1 MSSGVLLFLT
11 TFVASAVE
19 AVEALTI
26 VLAVGVVRGW
36 RSTLFG
42 VGAAALALAAV
53 VVALGSAL
61 SAIPIDT
68 LRLVVGALLLA
79 FGLQWLR
86 KAILRAS
93 GFKPLHD
100 EAAAF
105 ARERREAEDASP
117 VGGTRIDWYSF
128 TVAFKGVLLEGLEVA
143 FIVITFGTTQS
154 RLGLAAAAA
163 AAAVVLVV
171 AVGLAVRAPLERVPE
186 NALKF
191 VVGLL
196 LTSFGIFWGGEG
208 AGVSWPGSDVAIVA
222 ILAFLALFSFAL
234 VRQLRRNDSRHS
246 LQGRAHESPARFR
259 RVLVELRRRRRLARR
274 IWCRRRAR
282 YLRTPGTSGTR
293 RLVGPPRDGGGG
305 AASLAATRDASEGLT
320 DIGPTSGDSARPDRD
335 LPTGSAWPGRD
346 VARTCESAACTMSD
360 HGWPRRSVRPNGC
373 SGASSSVVTTT

>member
-11 TFVASAVE
+11 TFLASAVE

-36 RSTLFG
+36 RSTLLG
-42 VGAAALALAAV
+42 VGAAALALGAV

-61 SAIPIDT
+61 STIPIDT

-79 FGLQWLR
+79 FGMQWLR

-105 ARERREAEDASP
+105 ARERREAEDASR
-117 VGGTRIDWYSF
+117 TRGARVDWYSF

-171 AVGLAVRAPLERVPE
+171 AVGLAARAPLERVPE

-191 VVGLL
+191 VVGVL
-196 LTSFGIFWGGEG
+196 LTSFGIFWAGEG
-208 AGVSWPGSDVAIVA
+208 AGVAWPGSDLAVLGIVGYMA
-222 ILAFLALFSFAL
+222 LVSLALT
-234 VRQLRRNDSRHS
+234 
-246 LQGRAHESPARFR
+246 
-259 RVLVELRRRRRLARR
+259 RVLRRRK
-274 IWCRRRAR
+274 
-282 YLRTPGTSGTR
+282 
-293 RLVGPPRDGGGG
+293 
-305 AASLAATRDASEGLT
+305 AALTLAA
-320 DIGPTSGDSARPDRD
+320 
-335 LPTGSAWPGRD
+335 
-346 VARTCESAACTMSD
+346 AAQ
-360 HGWPRRSVRPNGC
+360 
-373 SGASSSVVTTT
+373 A